1 VRGSEGSRWIL
12 AVEQLEHW
20 SSGSK
25 QWSRCEGRREQ
36 WSTGAA
42 TASGQQV
49 DGLDAAAAAD
59 SPVCVSCGTAVGGAL
74 ACGHWADWR
83 REEGGG
89 GRRRTWSSWLTAGAT
104 GRPAG
109 RSPGLQRRAT
119 GWLTAEECDAATTA
133 REDDGSRLGLGG
145 FGVWKRK
152 PRNKKAGPVTCN
164 VDYTSRTTLIT
175 FQTFQR
181 CLNAENGRSTLI

>member
-1 VRGSEGSRWIL
+1 MRGSEQQMDLGSGAARAL
-12 AVEQLEHW
+12 EQRQQAVEH
-20 SSGSK
+20 
-25 QWSRCEGRREQ
+25 WSRCEGRREQ

-42 TASGQQV
+42 AASGQQVEQQV

-59 SPVCVSCGTAVGGAL
+59 SPVCVGCGTAVGGAL

-119 GWLTAEECDAATTA
+119 GRLTAEDWT
-133 REDDGSRLGLGG
+133 RRRRLGRTMAHGWAWAALE
-145 FGVWKRK
+145 FGSES
-152 PRNKKAGPVTCN
+152 P
-164 VDYTSRTTLIT
+164 
-175 FQTFQR
+175 
-181 CLNAENGRSTLI
+181 GRPTH